1 MQQNYNKKNKN
12 VAQLGHGK
20 WKSALGRTLLLIGMV
35 LVSMGAFA
43 QVPTGGLYLHKTWI
57 PDESDP
63 TGGTGEIML
72 ETFVTGEKMI
82 IQKDIPSDIV
92 LVLDVSTSMKAT
104 RGTQTTPSNRALT
117 YNMVAGART
126 AEANYTYNGNQLFA
140 EENNGKYYLYYN
152 SSGSDTRNY
161 FRRDGNTTTN
171 INSSNAAY
179 ATSPDEVIYT
189 FANNSQLR
197 QGSSRIFELKKA
209 VSDFVETIN
218 QMDLKED
225 GTRIGNKLSI
235 ITYSTNT
242 EMHQELD
249 EIVDINVEELQG
261 KVWGFTLSSGTRPSF
276 GINLAN
282 TQFADNPHAGET
294 IGEDYTRTVVMF
306 TDGEPYDSPK
316 YGAVRSARTSKQTY
330 SATVYSIGMFT
341 NSPRQGDDTWN
352 FMNYVSSNYPNAYLD
367 DPGSQAGNMHPG
379 DGGNPNGIFYIDA
392 SNDEM
397 DLSEIFQSIAET
409 SGGSS
414 FNMGS
419 TTVVQDVISP
429 SFQLILPEGVS
440 ADAVIRA
447 YAPKCNGK
455 DGDAFTFEDP
465 TDGDTRMELDANGV
479 VVGDDENRLEDGIVV
494 YNAGTKTLTFS
505 GFNFNAMY
513 VAQEVD
519 EEGYPVLDDD
529 NNPIFF
535 GRKLQIFIPLEIGDG
550 SWGDGVSTNGPM
562 SVIYPNNDIGNPI
575 YFNRPTVNV
584 LGSVWT
590 EVVVARPPGF
600 PVITGTGEGQTVDID
615 SPEDLAWFIS
625 EVNGRI
631 GYNDKNGYN
640 SNNVASH
647 PNLNG
652 RLTADIDMSAHNW
665 VPIGCG
671 WQVEVDPTT
680 GLTRYKE
687 VNGEKVHMTY
697 EGTFDGNGHVITGL
711 KNNADKYYKLIQG
724 SSNPGVVVFPGMFS
738 DVSGTVK
745 NVFVLDA
752 DFRGKHHNEHFVHHG
767 IIADT
772 LSAGGLIFNCE
783 AAGRITCNNDDKN
796 NDSQLIYGGLVGLN
810 DGGTI
815 HSCMAMAELT
825 AYTMGG
831 MIGENRGSF
840 SNGFT
845 NGVYNYLNN
854 GVTGKYTGGIAAIN
868 SGSIDNCYVRFER
881 PNTNLTYTAA
891 TFGMIYGSNTGTAT
905 NCYTPQIFT
914 YSRPDYLSGTETIN
928 TNSTVPNI
936 IENIQNIPTTSY
948 TLTVSPTFYNMF
960 TNDNSTGGTWG
971 TETNSTGT
979 YNVYNGGTP
988 LLNVLNSGKG
998 NGASWKR
1005 TTAGAYSTG
1014 AGDINDDYPVLMFPE
1029 YTCLG
1034 SSDGIRI
1041 DYAISL
1047 NDMLHRH
1054 NNGNM
1059 NENTVM
1065 PVTSFAEGEIPWY
1078 AGNASFNYDVTQS
1091 SAIYKGTINLYAND
1105 DVTIETTGTGSKDGE
1120 EEVADDCTAEG
1131 VVVYI
1136 DENISLLQGEDS
1148 EIEAYTG
1155 QSLQAFNNTGIQA
1168 GNRWHNIS
1176 SSLSN
1181 SMFGWYYNTTTE
1193 VEHNLSDNPCG
1204 WTIHYYDEDRAFFPI
1219 DLNSRHRADFYCF
1232 FEPEYHWINFK
1243 RNGVSH
1249 WHMDDY
1255 TNDIEYY
1262 YNQPNGDFTAF
1273 TQVEDNETQFIPG
1286 KGYLAAVDM
1295 STYWTAYG
1303 KKAQFMQNRGAL
1315 NNGDVNI
1322 PVTYTAANEWTGLAG
1337 YNFLGN
1343 PYQSF
1348 LDFDKFVSGNTG
1360 LWTGSKF
1367 EKTCAIYDPETNT
1380 YLQIPA
1386 TTPSQGAKVAGPTIN
1401 MHQGFFIQVGKDGTA
1416 HFTNAMRTNEATPNF
1431 RGSRPTYPL
1440 INFTLTDEEGQTDV
1454 AVLELNRPENDGA
1467 KKMRLGD
1474 PTGRIYFNY
1483 DEEYLAIY
1491 FRNSDKDYQSLC
1503 FAAEED
1509 GNFTLSW
1516 NTANAAFS
1524 SLTLLDNI
1532 TGVKTDMLTHDHY
1545 TFEGRVSDYNTRFKI
1560 LFGAFTDVEENETT
1574 VSETFAFLNGDNLI
1588 VNGTGHLD
1596 VIDVLGRVIYATELT
1611 DTQNTVSLPANF
1623 KGVGVLRISNGNEV
1637 KVQKII
1643 IK

>member
-1 MQQNYNKKNKN
+1 MQQNYNKKNKGLALLGQGRWKS
-12 VAQLGHGK
+12 VLRSALILMGFLMGFGMMGAYAQL
-20 WKSALGRTLLLIGMV
+20 
-35 LVSMGAFA
+35 
-43 QVPTGGLYLHKTWI
+43 PTNGLYMHKDWVPNYDDCPNGDCGYI
-57 PDESDP
+57 R
-63 TGGTGEIML
+63 L
-72 ETFVTGEKMI
+72 ETFVTGDKI
-82 IQKDIPSDIV
+82 LIQKDIPSDIV
-92 LVLDVSTSMKAT
+92 LVLDVSSSMRAT
-104 RGTQTTPSNRALT
+104 RGTQVRPSAADRALT

-126 AEANYTYNGNQLFA
+126 AETNYTYSGYQLFA

-161 FRRDGNTTTN
+161 FRWDGNTTTN

-179 ATSPDEVIYT
+179 AESPNEVIYT

-218 QMDLKED
+218 QMDLKDD

-235 ITYSTNT
+235 ITYCRYTT
-242 EMHQELD
+242 MHQELAAMG
-249 EIVDINVEELQG
+249 DINIDELKQ
-261 KVWGFTLSSGTRPSF
+261 KVWGFTLAQGTAPSL
-276 GINLAN
+276 GIDDAN
-282 TQFADNPHAGET
+282 AQFANNPHTGET
-294 IGEDYTRTVVMF
+294 IGEDFTRTVVLF
-306 TDGEPYDSPK
+306 TDGEPYETAPNTT
-316 YGAVRSARTSKQTY
+316 YRAVGRAQISKQTY

-341 NSPRQGDDTWN
+341 TSPAQNSTTWN
-352 FMNYVSSNYPNAYLD
+352 FLNYISSNYPNAYLNGN
-367 DPGSQAGNMHPG
+367 GSQAGHMQPG
-379 DGGNPNGIFYIDA
+379 TGGNPTAGYYIDA
-392 SNDEM
+392 SSETM
-397 DLSEIFQSIAET
+397 DLSDIFQSIAET

-414 FNMGS
+414 FDLGS
-419 TTVVQDVISP
+419 ETVVQDVISP
-429 SFQLILPEGVS
+429 NFQLDIPSGQT
-440 ADAVIRA
+440 AGTTIKA

-455 DGDAFTFEDP
+455 TGDVFNFEP
-465 TDGDTRMELDANGV
+465 ETDGATRLTFDADGV
-479 VVGDDENRLEDGIVV
+479 VNGGDENRLADGIV
-494 YNAGTKTLTFS
+494 NFDPDTKTLTFTD
-505 GFNFNAMY
+505 FNFSAMY
-513 VAQEVD
+513 VAQEMND
-519 EEGYPVLDDD
+519 DGTPYIDPETHRPV
-529 NNPIFF
+529 FF
-535 GRKLQIFIPLEIGDG
+535 GRKLVMLIPLRVEEGT
-550 SWGDGVSTNGPM
+550 WGDDMATNGPL
-562 SVIYPNNDIGNPI
+562 SIIEPDGDTLNPL
-575 YFNRPTVNV
+575 YFNIPIANV
-584 LGSVWT
+584 IGTVWT
-590 EVVVARPPGF
+590 EVITEEPEGF
-600 PVITGTGEGQTVDID
+600 KLDSID
-615 SPEDLAWFIS
+615 TPEELAWFIS
-625 EVNGRI
+625 VVNGRAR
-631 GYNDKNGYN
+631 YKDN
-640 SNNVASH
+640 SDVVSTPSANA
-647 PNLNG
+647 

-665 VPIGCG
+665 VSIGEG
-671 WQVEVDPTT
+671 TT
-680 GLTRYKE
+680 GYT
-687 VNGEKVHMTY
+687 
-697 EGTFDGNGHVITGL
+697 GTFDGNGHVITGL
-711 KNNADKYYKLIQG
+711 KNNATKYYKL
-724 SSNPGVVVFPGMFS
+724 NERAMVYPGMFS
-738 DVSGTVK
+738 NVKGTVK
-745 NVFVLDA
+745 NLFVLDA
-752 DFRGKHHNEHFVHHG
+752 DFHAKNHLLKPEDEQKTFIHFG

-772 LSAGGLIFNCE
+772 LSSTGKIFNCE
-783 AAGRITCNNDDKN
+783 AVGNITSNNNADNLSRDE
-796 NDSQLIYGGLVGLN
+796 LMIFGGLVGYN
-810 DGGTI
+810 NGGTI
-815 HSCMAMAELT
+815 HSTMAMAELT
-825 AYTMGG
+825 GYTLGG
-831 MIGENRGSF
+831 AVGLNNGQF
-840 SNGFT
+840 SNSFT
-845 NGVYNYLNN
+845 NGVYNYLDNDIE
-854 GVTGKYTGGIAAIN
+854 GKYVGGIAAQNTGTIN
-868 SGSIDNCYVRFER
+868 NCYVRFER
-881 PNTNLTYTAA
+881 DNQNLDKTN
-891 TFGMIYGSNTGTAT
+891 FGMLVGTGTAPT
-905 NCYTPQIFT
+905 NSYTPQIVT
-914 YSRPDYLSGTETIN
+914 WSRPDHLSETEAIN
-928 TNSTVPNI
+928 TNSTVPNT
-936 IENIQNIPTTSY
+936 IEDPQDNPATSY

-960 TNDNSTGGTWG
+960 TNDNSIGGTWG
-971 TETNSTGT
+971 TETNSSGT
-979 YNVYNGGTP
+979 YNVYAGGTP
-988 LLNVLNSGKG
+988 LLNVLNSGRG

-1005 TTAGAYSTG
+1005 TTAGVYSDG
-1014 AGDINDDYPVLMFPE
+1014 AGDINDDYPVLVFPE

-1034 SSDGIRI
+1034 SADGIRI
-1041 DYAISL
+1041 DYAASL
-1047 NDMLHRH
+1047 NEMLHRH
-1054 NNGNM
+1054 NNGNL
-1059 NENTVM
+1059 NENTIL
-1065 PVTSFAEGEIPWY
+1065 EGDKYKPT
-1078 AGNASFNYDVTQS
+1078 NHT
-1091 SAIYKGTINLYAND
+1091 AIYKGTINLYAND
-1105 DVTIETTGTGSKDGE
+1105 DVTIEQAQSSGKEGE
-1120 EEVADDCTAEG
+1120 AVADNSTAAG

-1219 DLNSRHRADFYCF
+1219 DLSSRHRADFYCF

-1273 TQVEDNETQFIPG
+1273 TQVEDNETQFLPG

-1295 STYWTAYG
+1295 STYWEDYG
-1303 KKAQFMQNRGAL
+1303 KKAQFMQNRGTL

-1416 HFTNAMRTNEATPNF
+1416 HFTNAMRTNDATPNF
-1431 RGSRPTYPL
+1431 RGPRPTYPL
-1440 INFTLTDEEGQTDV
+1440 INFTLADEEGQTDI

-1474 PTGRIYFNY
+1474 PAGRIYFNY
-1483 DEEYLAIY
+1483 DDEHLAIY